1 MYKKGWIICLL
12 LALAGV
18 ARAQV
23 VSMTLEVPPTGVLA
37 KPQLWNLLLVN
48 PSVYTQV
55 VQINLVLTDEKTNQP
70 VLTASSMP
78 ITLSKGVK
86 QITAK
91 NLGAIQYTYVD
102 PAYRTDN
109 NPNGLLPVGNFQAC
123 YTIVNA
129 EREIATTTRCIE
141 VNVDPLS
148 PPLLN
153 TPADSGYVY
162 TPYPQFTWLPP
173 TPPNMFSDL
182 SYAMVLVSILPGQS
196 PGDAIQFNVP
206 VYSGAMIRNM
216 YLNYPSSYP
225 SLDTSKTY
233 AWRIVALNAGQA
245 VGMSDIWTFRYR
257 RNIPGL
263 VAANSDSYM
272 SLKRE
277 QDPSIAS
284 SGDLLKLTY
293 TNMALDTLVGYT
305 VTSIQEPGNPVVQR
319 GTIHLKYGQN
329 FLQIPLTGGYGEHK
343 VYLFQFINRR
353 GEAWSIKFNYI
364 PTSITPT
371 SL

>member
-12 LALAGV
+12 LAVAGV

-102 PAYRTDN
+102 PSYRTDN

-173 TPPNMFSDL
+173 TPPGMFSDL

-245 VGMSDIWTFRYR
+245 VGMSDIWTFRYTKAS
-257 RNIPGL
+257 P
-263 VAANSDSYM
+263 VAWQPQRPVPY
-272 SLKRE
+272 
-277 QDPSIAS
+277 IALQRTQGAAVAT
-284 SGDLLKLTY
+284 SGSTLKLTY
-293 TNMALDTLVGYT
+293 DNAAGDTT
-305 VTSIQEPGNPVVQR
+305 VQYSVRSLNDPGNPVVQQ
-319 GTIHLKYGQN
+319 GKVSLKYGTN
-329 FLQIPLTGGYGEHK
+329 FIQISLSGNYGRGK
-343 VYLFQFINRR
+343 VYLFELVNRR
-353 GEAWSIKFNYI
+353 NESWNLKF
-364 PTSITPT
+364 TSTP
-371 SL
+371 